1 MKLPDLSERQRIV
14 LFTGA
19 GMSAESGVPTY
30 RGRGG
35 IWHEYNYED
44 YACQDAF
51 ERDPEKVWDFHDKRR
66 AMTGAA
72 APHRGHALIAALE
85 RARPDTWVITQNID
99 GLHQRAGSEH
109 VLELHGSL
117 WRVRCDRCGVVE
129 ENRETPLSE
138 RRCSCGAYLRPDI
151 VWFGDMLRVD
161 TVREAIRR
169 ASECDVFI
177 SVGTSA
183 VVFPAA
189 EMPLYAKQHGAT
201 LIEVNLEDTPLSD
214 AYDVRPRGSA
224 SEILEGLLGPLLSA

>member
-1 MKLPDLSERQRIV
+1 MSLPDLSSARRIV
-14 LFTGA
+14 FFTGA

-44 YACQDAF
+44 YACQEAF

-66 AMTGAA
+66 ATTGAC
-72 APHRGHALIAALE
+72 APHRGHELIAALE
-85 RARPDTWVITQNID
+85 RARPSTWIITQNID

-117 WRVRCDRCGVVE
+117 WRVRCDRCGVVFE
-129 ENRETPLSE
+129 SREVPVAS
-138 RRCSCGAYLRPDI
+138 RRHACGEHLRPDI
-151 VWFGDMLRVD
+151 VWFGDMLRLD

-169 ASECDVFI
+169 AQECDVFV

-189 EMPLYAKQHGAT
+189 EMPLYAKQRGAR
-201 LIEVNLEDTPLSD
+201 LIEVNPEETPLSE
-214 AYDVRPRGSA
+214 AYDVCLRTPA
-224 SEILEGLLGPLLSA
+224 SEALEALIGPLLSS